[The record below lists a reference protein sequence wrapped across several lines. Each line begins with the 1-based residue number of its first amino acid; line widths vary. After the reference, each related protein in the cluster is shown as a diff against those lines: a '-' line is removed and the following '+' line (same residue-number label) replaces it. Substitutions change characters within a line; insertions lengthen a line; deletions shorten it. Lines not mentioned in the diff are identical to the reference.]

1 VAFCAGVTIAAA
13 AALASDR
20 LFPLNPSL
28 VLQRAYVA
36 DVYFGR
42 RGALE
47 EAIAA
52 TGAPQPRLLA
62 RRERELALPPAS
74 WPF

>member
-1 VAFCAGVTIAAA
+1 VE
-13 AALASDR
+13 
-20 LFPLNPSL
+20 
-28 VLQRAYVA
+28 

-52 TGAPQPRLLA
+52 TGAPQPRLMA
-62 RRERELALPPAS
+62 RRERELALPPGP
-74 WPF
+74 WPFPGVR

>member
-1 VAFCAGVTIAAA
+1 LAFCTGAAIAVAAA
-13 AALASDR
+13 FAVPR
-20 LFPLNPSL
+20 FWPLSPSL
-28 VLQRAYVA
+28 VLQRAYVE

-62 RRERELALPPAS
+62 RREREILLAPGP

>member
-1 VAFCAGVTIAAA
+1 VE
-13 AALASDR
+13 
-20 LFPLNPSL
+20 
-28 VLQRAYVA
+28 
-36 DVYFGR
+36 DVYFDR

-52 TGAPQPRLLA
+52 TGTAQPRLLA
-62 RRERELALPPAS
+62 RRAREGQLPPGP